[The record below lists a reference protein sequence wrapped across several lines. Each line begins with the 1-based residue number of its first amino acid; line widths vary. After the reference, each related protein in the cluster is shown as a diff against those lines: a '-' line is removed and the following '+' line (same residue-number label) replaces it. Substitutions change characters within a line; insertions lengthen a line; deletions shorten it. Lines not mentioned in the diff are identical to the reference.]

1 MSKRRANENWDD
13 FRYFLA
19 VARTGTL
26 SRAADRLGT
35 DHTTV
40 ARHIQS
46 LEEELNQKLFHR
58 SNSGY
63 ELTEPGQRLSTAAEV
78 LESALISARAATGQG
93 ANLISGTV
101 RVAAPDG
108 FGTMYLAP
116 RLAALTNRHPGLE
129 IELLATARLFNLSK
143 READI
148 AIGLSRAEH
157 MRVVS
162 RRLTDYR
169 LFLYGAR
176 SYLGNSK
183 PVIGKAD
190 LRGHQL
196 IGYIEES
203 VFTQELNHLNT
214 LGEDIEARIRSTNLL
229 AQVHATLS
237 GSGLCILPAFIGALY
252 QELIPVLP
260 EEIAITHTLHMHI
273 HEDHRQVSHIREVAT
288 FIASEVTKD
297 HALFFGDKENRRPL
311 STRQISQRE
320 SLQERNGILPVD
332 TIAIQ
337 VAE

>member
-1 MSKRRANENWDD
+1 MSKHRENENWDD

-19 VARTGTL
+19 VARAGTL

-46 LEEELNQKLFHR
+46 LEEDMNQKLFHR

-63 ELTEPGQRLSTAAEV
+63 ELTEAGQRLSSAAEV
-78 LESALISARAATGQG
+78 LESAFISARAATGKG
-93 ANLISGTV
+93 TGVISGTV

-108 FGTMYLAP
+108 FGTLYLAP
-116 RLAALTNRHPGLE
+116 RLAALTKRHPGLE
-129 IELLATARLFNLSK
+129 IELLATARLSSLSK

-169 LFLYGAR
+169 LFLYGSR

-183 PVIGKAD
+183 PVMEKAD

-203 VFTQELNHLNT
+203 VLTQELNHLNA
-214 LGEDIEARIRSTNLL
+214 LGEHFEARIRSANLL

-260 EEIAITHTLHMHI
+260 EEIAITHSLYMHI
-273 HEDHRQVSHIREVAT
+273 HEDQRQVPHIQEVAT

-297 HALFFGDKENRRPL
+297 YALFFNDKENRRPL
-311 STRQISQRE
+311 GAQKSSQLE
-320 SLQERNGILPVD
+320 SLQARNGISPVE
-332 TIAIQ
+332 TIEIHI
-337 VAE
+337 AE